1 MELKFKRFYPGIV
14 FCLIVLL
21 AVGSL
26 LLLLWGCDRMDSQ
39 TQEPG
44 AAHESQAD
52 TSTLGLSDH
61 QLVEDLIKKGV
72 EAVHGE
78 DLKKSM
84 SLFSP
89 DYGDG
94 IDFNVVLMRKLIK
107 RAYRKFD
114 EPRILFKE
122 PPAIIIDGRQAIV
135 QAMVRLSVI
144 YSGKR
149 NYILGDSKTHNSVLI
164 RLNKQTNGW
173 KIKSIEGLRPLGFEE
188 GILRHLGDDLGLAL
202 TSAEREANR
211 RFCMPCRIRMNE
223 RFSTGN

>member
-1 MELKFKRFYPGIV
+1 
-14 FCLIVLL
+14 
-21 AVGSL
+21 
-26 LLLLWGCDRMDSQ
+26 MDSQ
-39 TQEPG
+39 TQKPG
-44 AAHESQAD
+44 VVHEGPA
-52 TSTLGLSDH
+52 TTTTFGLSDH

-84 SLFSP
+84 CIFSSEY
-89 DYGDG
+89 DDDL
-94 IDFNVVLMRKLIK
+94 DFNVVIMRKLIK
-107 RAYRKFD
+107 RAYRRFD
-114 EPRILFKE
+114 EPRIFFKK
-122 PPAIIIDGRQAIV
+122 PPDITIHGSQAIV

-149 NYILGDSKTHNSVLI
+149 NYMLGDSKTHNSLI
-164 RLNKQTNGW
+164 VRLNKQADGW

-188 GILRHLGDDLGLAL
+188 GILRHLGDDLGLTL
-202 TSAEREANR
+202 TPAEREANR

>member
-1 MELKFKRFYPGIV
+1 MELKLKRLYPGLLV
-14 FCLIVLL
+14 CLVVLL

-26 LLLLWGCDRMDSQ
+26 LLLLWGCDRTNSQ

-44 AAHESQAD
+44 VALENPVVA
-52 TSTLGLSDH
+52 STLGLSDH
-61 QLVEDLIKKGV
+61 QLVEDLINQGV

-84 SLFSP
+84 SLFSSE
-89 DYGDG
+89 YGDG
-94 IDFNVVLMRKLIK
+94 LDFNVVIMRKLIK

-114 EPRILFKE
+114 EPRIFFKE
-122 PPAIIIDGRQAIV
+122 PPAITIYGSKAIV
-135 QAMVRLSVI
+135 QAMVKLSVE

-149 NYILGDSKTHNSVLI
+149 NYILGDSKTHNSVII

-188 GILRHLGDDLGLAL
+188 GILRHLGDDLGLVL
-202 TSAEREANR
+202 TTAEREANR